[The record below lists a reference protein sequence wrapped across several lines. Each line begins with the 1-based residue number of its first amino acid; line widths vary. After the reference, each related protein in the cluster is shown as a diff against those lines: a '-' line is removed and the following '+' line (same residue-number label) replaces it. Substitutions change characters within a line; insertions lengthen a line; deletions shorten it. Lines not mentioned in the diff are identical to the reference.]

1 MFRDT
6 FKSKPGVFRVF
17 LCLAAQGFL
26 NCIRSSSTEPFA
38 LRTMSLVLP
47 STSSCS
53 WLQHPKSA
61 ASRDG
66 AGGAAGRAG
75 AAQHGDISG
84 DLCRDLQGFAVVSGD
99 QDLSCCGAASAGTPA
114 RPPAPLPAPTA
125 SAQGKQRRLLN
136 SCGLQGCQDCK
147 CQI

>member
-6 FKSKPGVFRVF
+6 FKSKPGVYRVF

-26 NCIRSSSTEPFA
+26 SCIRSSSTEPFA
-38 LRTMSLVLP
+38 LGTMSLVPP

-61 ASRDG
+61 PPCDG
-66 AGGAAGRAG
+66 AGRAG
-75 AAQHGDISG
+75 AAQHGEISG
-84 DLCRDLQGFAVVSGD
+84 DLFWDLQGFAAVSGD

-114 RPPAPLPAPTA
+114 RPPALLPAPTM